1 MFIAHGVKVMKMI
14 NSRDLKD
21 LHPKV
26 AAMCS
31 AFVNTCKSQGI
42 DVLITSTLRD
52 NESQNALYAQGRT
65 TKGSIVTNAKAGQS
79 FHNYGVAFDFCPIV
93 NGKCQWNDAELF
105 KRCGVIAESVGLE
118 WSGRWSGKMKETAHC
133 QYTGGLTI
141 QDLQSG
147 KKVT

>member
-1 MFIAHGVKVMKMI
+1 MI

-21 LHPKV
+21 LNPKV
-26 AAMCS
+26 AAMCA
-31 AFVNTCKSQGI
+31 AFIDECKKLGI

-65 TKGSIVTNAKAGQS
+65 VKGSIVTNAKAGQS
-79 FHNYGVAFDFCPIV
+79 FHNYGLAFDFCPIV
-93 NGKCQWNDAELF
+93 NGKCQWNDLDLF

-118 WSGRWSGKMKETAHC
+118 WAGRWAGKFRESIHC

-141 QDLQSG
+141 QDLQAG
-147 KKVT
+147 KKIT

>member
-1 MFIAHGVKVMKMI
+1 MI

-21 LHPKV
+21 LNPKV
-26 AAMCS
+26 AAMCA
-31 AFVNTCKSQGI
+31 AFIDECKKQGV

-65 TKGSIVTNAKAGQS
+65 TKGAIVTNARGGQS

-105 KRCGVIAESVGLE
+105 KRCGIIAESIGLE
-118 WSGRWSGKMKETAHC
+118 WSGRWAGKMKETAHC

-141 QDLQSG
+141 QDLQAG
-147 KKVT
+147 KQIS